1 MKNVFGSGVLR
12 ARFLCALFSVGFL
25 CSGSNAGAGEAFD
38 LSVYRDK
45 VVIVDFWAS
54 WCVPCRRSFPWLN
67 DMQKKYGDDGLVV
80 VGVNMDA
87 SADDAQAFLRD
98 YPASFEI
105 IFDPD
110 GVLARQFDVSAMPS
124 SYVVDRKGEIVANH
138 LGFKVKMQDEYE
150 TIIRETIFSGK
161 D

>member
-87 SADDAQAFLRD
+87 RLTTHRHSCV
-98 YPASFEI
+98 I
-105 IFDPD
+105 IP
-110 GVLARQFDVSAMPS
+110 QVSK
-124 SYVVDRKGEIVANH
+124 SYSTRMECSHGNSMSLPCPVHTWLTA
-138 LGFKVKMQDEYE
+138 KVK
-150 TIIRETIFSGK
+150 S
-161 D
+161 